1 MTVHRFPTSLPS
13 NEQVA
18 RAKDHVAPLAMQ
30 ASHELLDGTSR
41 IIAAQDASQL
51 AEAIST
57 MFLILE
63 KYSRGFAALR
73 DQTLL
78 WWTSPRAE

>member
-1 MTVHRFPTSLPS
+1 VTVHRFPTSLPS

-18 RAKDHVAPLAMQ
+18 RAKDHVAPLARQ
-30 ASHELLDGTSR
+30 ASHELLDGTNC
-41 IIAAQDASQL
+41 IIAAQDAAQL

-57 MFLILE
+57 TFLILE
-63 KYSRGFAALR
+63 RYSRGFAALR

-78 WWTSPRAE
+78 WWPSPRTE